1 MTYVAELM
9 GYLRGGEVGKKR
21 GERPKHLGKQG
32 ANLAIVSNDYRGKER
47 REWKTDAYSFR

>member
-21 GERPKHLGKQG
+21 GERPKNLGKQG

-47 REWKTDAYSFR
+47 REWKTDACSFR